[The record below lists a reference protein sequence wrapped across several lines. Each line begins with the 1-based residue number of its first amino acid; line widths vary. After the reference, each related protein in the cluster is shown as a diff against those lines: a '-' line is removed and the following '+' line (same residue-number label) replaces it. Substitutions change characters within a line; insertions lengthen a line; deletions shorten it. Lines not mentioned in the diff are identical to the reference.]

1 MIAVITDPGIG
12 GTFLSWSIYYLSG
25 RTSYF
30 SARKDKF
37 VEVCHNPLTDKNAHN
52 FLPNQPRNTDDFA
65 SIFHKTLA
73 NNEHLYMHQFKH
85 GTKDAVA
92 KVCKYA
98 EKIIILALSPSHVL
112 YQCSYTP
119 RADVIPSMNSEKKL
133 TDPDSIHEDLVDYF
147 FRESKQ
153 IWKTAGLNDIWDKRE
168 FIALNFDPFDHS
180 SILNY
185 VDPNVNKYYQIDA
198 HDAWLNLDQHI
209 NELFL
214 YLNMPVDQNR
224 FENWMSVYG
233 VWKNNHTKRLNFV
246 NNFEIII
253 NNIINGVDMD
263 LSRFEFDLIQ
273 EAAIQHQIMYKH
285 NLNFKTWQLEKFIN
299 TKQLHNLLEPN
310 IHDLS
315 KSLIKRLTA

>member
-1 MIAVITDPGIG
+1 
-12 GTFLSWSIYYLSG
+12 
-25 RTSYF
+25 
-30 SARKDKF
+30 
-37 VEVCHNPLTDKNAHN
+37 
-52 FLPNQPRNTDDFA
+52 
-65 SIFHKTLA
+65 
-73 NNEHLYMHQFKH
+73 
-85 GTKDAVA
+85 
-92 KVCKYA
+92 
-98 EKIIILALSPSHVL
+98 
-112 YQCSYTP
+112 
-119 RADVIPSMNSEKKL
+119 
-133 TDPDSIHEDLVDYF
+133 
-147 FRESKQ
+147 
-153 IWKTAGLNDIWDKRE
+153 
-168 FIALNFDPFDHS
+168 
-180 SILNY
+180 
-185 VDPNVNKYYQIDA
+185 
-198 HDAWLNLDQHI
+198 
-209 NELFL
+209 
-214 YLNMPVDQNR
+214 MPVDQNR